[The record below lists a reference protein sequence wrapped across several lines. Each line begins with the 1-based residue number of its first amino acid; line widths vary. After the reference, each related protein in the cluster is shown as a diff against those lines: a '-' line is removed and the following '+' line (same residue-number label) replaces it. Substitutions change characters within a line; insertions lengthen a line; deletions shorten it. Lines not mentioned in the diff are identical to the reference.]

1 MIKKYLLGSA
11 ITASLLLVGCGSSG
25 ESDTVTSTTDTT
37 TLSGTTGYVVDAAVE
52 NMDYDCVADN
62 DMNKVTGKDGAFTC
76 QNMSQVRFRI
86 GKLVLGEI
94 HVLPHDKYIFP
105 QDILDTDR
113 NNITDA
119 KVTAM
124 AQLLQSL
131 DENNNLNDGIQL
143 PENKKDLL
151 ADGETAFNPEN
162 MDQYMES
169 VSIDPVR
176 ERTQTEA
183 QEHLRETMQELNAHQ
198 NADQQDDDQ
207 QNAEQD
213 KNPLNLSQ
221 YPLSNLTDAQ
231 KYTIA
236 YMWNEEKLAKDIYLE
251 LNLLYPT
258 QQLENIATKSE
269 TIHQAL
275 VEDLVQR
282 YDLNITNLVD
292 YKENYSEEE
301 LRAFKSG
308 EFGVQ
313 EIQDLY
319 DTLYAEGKQS
329 QQAALE
335 VGCKVEV
342 TDVED
347 LLDEIKIAETVDAQ
361 DLIATWNVLLS
372 GSYNHYWAF
381 DKGLK
386 NKGVTEGCCSLG
398 TDFCHPEYPQND
410 NGGSGSD
417 GSSGGKH

>member
-1 MIKKYLLGSA
+1 MISKYLLGSA
-11 ITASLLLVGCGSSG
+11 ITASLLLVGCGSGST
-25 ESDTVTSTTDTT
+25 DTTTSSTDTT
-37 TLSGTTGYVVDAAVE
+37 TLSSTTGYVVDAAVQ

-62 DMNKVTGKDGAFTC
+62 DMNKVTGVDGAFTC
-76 QNMSQVRFRI
+76 KNMKQVRFRI
-86 GKLVLGEI
+86 GEMVLGEI
-94 HVLPHDKYIFP
+94 HTLPQDKYVFP
-105 QDILDTDR
+105 QDILGTAR

-131 DENNNLNDGIQL
+131 DENDDLNDGIQIADD
-143 PENKKDLL
+143 KKDLL
-151 ADGETAFNPEN
+151 ADAGTTFDPK
-162 MDQYMES
+162 DLGQYMES
-169 VSIDPVR
+169 VSMDPR
-176 ERTQTEA
+176 KIRTQTEA
-183 QEHLRETMQELNAHQ
+183 QEHLRNTMKELNVHQ
-198 NADQQDDDQ
+198 DGEQ
-207 QNAEQD
+207 QNGDKD
-213 KNPLNLSQ
+213 KNPIDLSQ
-221 YPLSNLTDAQ
+221 YPMSNLTDAQ

-251 LNLLYPT
+251 LNLIYPT

-269 TIHQAL
+269 TMHQAL

-301 LRAFKSG
+301 LRAFGPG

-347 LLDEIKIAETVDAQ
+347 LLDEIKIAEEVDAQ

-372 GSYNHYWAF
+372 GSYSHYWAF

-386 NKGVTEGCCSLG
+386 NKGVTDGCCSLG
-398 TDFCHPEYPQND
+398 TDYCRPEYPQNE
-410 NGGSGSD
+410 NGGN
-417 GSSGGKH
+417 GKKNH

>member
-1 MIKKYLLGSA
+1 MISKYLLGSA
-11 ITASLLLVGCGSSG
+11 ITASLILVGCGSGST
-25 ESDTVTSTTDTT
+25 DTTTTTSSTDTT
-37 TLSGTTGYVVDAAVE
+37 TLSSTTGYVVDAAVQ
-52 NMDYDCVADN
+52 NMDYDCVTDN
-62 DMNKVTGKDGAFTC
+62 DMNKVTGPDGAFTC
-76 QNMSQVRFRI
+76 KNMSQVRFRI
-86 GKLVLGEI
+86 GEMVLGEI
-94 HVLPHDKYIFP
+94 HALPEDSYVYP
-105 QDILDTDR
+105 QDILGTTR
-113 NNITDA
+113 NNITDTR
-119 KVTAM
+119 VTAM

-131 DENNNLNDGIQL
+131 DENDDLNDGIQIADD
-143 PENKKDLL
+143 KKDLL
-151 ADGETAFNPEN
+151 ADAGTTFSPED

-169 VSIDPVR
+169 ISIDPAR
-176 ERTQTEA
+176 KRTQTEA
-183 QEHLRETMQELNAHQ
+183 QEHLRDTMQELNGHQ
-198 NADQQDDDQ
+198 DGEQ
-207 QNAEQD
+207 QNGDKD
-213 KNPLNLSQ
+213 KNPIDLSQ
-221 YPLSNLTDAQ
+221 YPMSNLTDAQ

-251 LNLLYPT
+251 LNLIYPT

-269 TIHQAL
+269 TMHQAL

-301 LRAFKSG
+301 LRAFGPG

-347 LLDEIKIAETVDAQ
+347 LLDEIKIAEEVNAQ
-361 DLIATWNVLLS
+361 DLIAVWNVLLS
-372 GSYNHYWAF
+372 GSYSHYWAF

-386 NKGVTEGCCSLG
+386 NKGVTDGCCSLG
-398 TDFCHPEYPQND
+398 TDYCRPEYPQNE
-410 NGGSGSD
+410 NGGN
-417 GSSGGKH
+417 GKKNH

>member
-1 MIKKYLLGSA
+1 MISKHILGSA
-11 ITASLLLVGCGSSG
+11 ITASFLFIGCGGGSSD
-25 ESDTVTSTTDTT
+25 SSTDA
-37 TLSGTTGYVVDAAVE
+37 TLSSTTGYVVDSAVQ

-62 DMNKVTGKDGAFTC
+62 DMNKVTGSDGAFTC
-76 QNMSQVRFRI
+76 KNMSQVRFRI
-86 GKLVLGEI
+86 GEMVLGEI
-94 HVLPHDKYIFP
+94 RALQKDKYVFP
-105 QDILDTDR
+105 QDIIGTAR

-131 DENNNLNDGIQL
+131 DENHDLSDGIQI
-143 PENKKDLL
+143 PENIKDLF
-151 ADGETAFNPEN
+151 DNEAFHESNFG
-162 MDQYMES
+162 QYMS
-169 VSIDPVR
+169 QASIAR
-176 ERTQTEA
+176 IRTQKEA
-183 QEHLRETMQELNAHQ
+183 QEHLRDTMQKLNVHQ
-198 NADQQDDDQ
+198 
-207 QNAEQD
+207 EKD
-213 KNPLNLSQ
+213 KAAKRIDLSQ
-221 YPLSNLTDAQ
+221 YPMSNLTDAQ

-236 YMWNEEKLAKDIYLE
+236 FMWNEEKLAKDIYLE
-251 LNLLYPT
+251 LNLIYPT

-269 TIHQAL
+269 TMHQAL
-275 VEDLVQR
+275 VEDLVER

-292 YKENYSEEE
+292 YKENYSEAE
-301 LRAFKSG
+301 LRAFAPG

-347 LLDEIKIAETVDAQ
+347 LLDEIKIAEAVDAQ
-361 DLIATWNVLLS
+361 DLIAVWNVLLS

-386 NKGVTEGCCSLG
+386 NKGVTTGCCSLG
-398 TDFCHPEYPQND
+398 ADYCRPEYPQNE
-410 NGGSGSD
+410 NGGNGQN
-417 GSSGGKH
+417 KH

>member
-1 MIKKYLLGSA
+1 MISKYLLGSA
-11 ITASLLLVGCGSSG
+11 ITASLLLVGCGSGS
-25 ESDTVTSTTDTT
+25 SDTVTSSADTT
-37 TLSGTTGYVVDAAVE
+37 TVSSATGYVVDSAVQ

-62 DMNKVTGKDGAFTC
+62 DMNKVTGADGAFTC
-76 QNMSQVRFRI
+76 KNMSQVRFRI
-86 GKLVLGEI
+86 GEMVLGEI
-94 HVLPHDKYIFP
+94 HALPQDKYVFP
-105 QDILDTDR
+105 QDILGTAR
-113 NNITDA
+113 GNITDA

-131 DENNNLNDGIQL
+131 DKNDDLNDGIQIA
-143 PENKKDLL
+143 EEKKDLL
-151 ADGETAFNPEN
+151 AGAGTTFKAEEI
-162 MDQYMES
+162 DQYMES
-169 VSIDPVR
+169 ASMDPAKI
-176 ERTQTEA
+176 RTRTEA
-183 QEHLRETMQELNAHQ
+183 QEHLRDTMQKLHAYQEEGKETNRI
-198 NADQQDDDQ
+198 D
-207 QNAEQD
+207 
-213 KNPLNLSQ
+213 LSQ
-221 YPLSNLTDAQ
+221 YPMSNLTDAQ

-251 LNLLYPT
+251 LNLIYPT

-269 TIHQAL
+269 TMHQAL
-275 VEDLVQR
+275 VEDLVER

-301 LRAFKSG
+301 LRAFGPG
-308 EFGVQ
+308 EFGIQ

-347 LLDEIKIAETVDAQ
+347 LLDEIKIAEEVNAQ

-372 GSYNHYWAF
+372 GSYSHYWAF

-386 NKGVTEGCCSLG
+386 NKGVTDGCCSLG
-398 TDFCHPEYPQND
+398 ADYCHPEYPQNE
-410 NGGSGSD
+410 NGGSGD
-417 GSSGGKH
+417 NGSLRGNH

>member
-1 MIKKYLLGSA
+1 MIKKYILGSA

-25 ESDTVTSTTDTT
+25 DSDTITSTTDTT
-37 TLSGTTGYVVDAAVE
+37 TVSSITGYVVDAAVE

-62 DMNKVTGKDGAFTC
+62 DMDKVTGKDGAFTC

-86 GKLVLGEI
+86 GELVLGEI
-94 HVLPHDKYIFP
+94 HALPQDKYVFP
-105 QDILDTDR
+105 QDILGTAR
-113 NNITDA
+113 GNITDA
-119 KVTAM
+119 NVTAM

-131 DENNNLNDGIQL
+131 DENNDLNDGIQI
-143 PENKKDLL
+143 PEDKKDLL
-151 ADGETAFNPEN
+151 AGAGTTFNAEE
-162 MDQYMES
+162 MAQYMES
-169 VSIDPVR
+169 ISMDPVR

-183 QEHLRETMQELNAHQ
+183 QEHLRATMQELNV
-198 NADQQDDDQ
+198 QQEENQGTNSVD
-207 QNAEQD
+207 
-213 KNPLNLSQ
+213 LSQ
-221 YPLSNLTDAQ
+221 YPMSNLTDSQ

-236 YMWNEEKLAKDIYLE
+236 FMWNEEKLAKDIYLE

-269 TIHQAL
+269 TMHQAL
-275 VEDLVQR
+275 VEDLVER

-301 LRAFKSG
+301 LKAFASG

-347 LLDEIKIAETVDAQ
+347 LLNEIKIAEEVDAQ
-361 DLIATWNVLLS
+361 DLIAVWNVLLS

-386 NKGVTEGCCSLG
+386 NQGVTDGCCSLG
-398 TDFCHPEYPQND
+398 TDFCHPEYPQNE
-410 NGGSGSD
+410 NGGNGQNNY
-417 GSSGGKH
+417 

>member
-1 MIKKYLLGSA
+1 MIKRYLLGSA

-25 ESDTVTSTTDTT
+25 ESDTVTSTTNTT

-62 DMNKVTGKDGAFTC
+62 DMNQVTGKDGAFTC

-113 NNITDA
+113 SNITDA

-251 LNLLYPT
+251 LNLLYST

-398 TDFCHPEYPQND
+398 TDFCHPEYPQNE

>member
-1 MIKKYLLGSA
+1 MISKYLFGSA
-11 ITASLLLVGCGSSG
+11 ITVSLLLMGCSSG
-25 ESDTVTSTTDTT
+25 STDTTTTTSTTDTT
-37 TLSGTTGYVVDAAVE
+37 TLSTTTGYVVDSAVQ

-62 DMNKVTGKDGAFTC
+62 DMNKVTGADGAFTC

-86 GKLVLGEI
+86 GEMVLGEI
-94 HVLPHDKYIFP
+94 NALPQDKYVFP
-105 QDILDTDR
+105 QDILGTAR
-113 NNITDA
+113 GNITDA
-119 KVTAM
+119 RVTAM

-131 DENNNLNDGIQL
+131 DENDDLNDGIQIADD
-143 PENKKDLL
+143 KKDLL
-151 ADGETAFNPEN
+151 AGAGTTFSPED

-169 VSIDPVR
+169 ISIDPAR
-176 ERTQTEA
+176 ERTRTEA
-183 QEHLRETMQELNAHQ
+183 QEHLRDTMQELNVHQ
-198 NADQQDDDQ
+198 DGEQ
-207 QNAEQD
+207 QNGDQD
-213 KNPLNLSQ
+213 KNPVDLSQ
-221 YPLSNLTDAQ
+221 YPMSNLTDAQ

-251 LNLLYPT
+251 LNLIYPT

-269 TIHQAL
+269 TMHQAL
-275 VEDLVQR
+275 VEDLVER

-301 LRAFKSG
+301 LRAFASG

-347 LLDEIKIAETVDAQ
+347 LLDEIKIAEEVDAQ

-381 DKGLK
+381 DKGLQ
-386 NKGVTEGCCSLG
+386 NMGVTDGCCSLG
-398 TDFCHPEYPQND
+398 TDFCHPEYPQNE
-410 NGGSGSD
+410 NGGSGNN
-417 GSSGGKH
+417 GSSRGNH

>member
-1 MIKKYLLGSA
+1 MISRTILGSA
-11 ITASLLLVGCGSSG
+11 IAASLLLIGCGSSD
-25 ESDTVTSTTDTT
+25 STDTITSTDTT
-37 TLSGTTGYVVDAAVE
+37 TLSSTTGYVVDAAVQ

-62 DMNKVTGKDGAFTC
+62 DMNKVTGADGAFTC

-86 GKLVLGEI
+86 GEMVLGEI
-94 HVLPHDKYIFP
+94 NALPQDNYVFP
-105 QDILDTDR
+105 QDILGVDRSNIMDT
-113 NNITDA
+113 

-131 DENNNLNDGIQL
+131 DENDDLNDGIQIA
-143 PENKKDLL
+143 EDEKDLL
-151 ADGETAFNPEN
+151 AGAGTTFAAEDL
-162 MDQYMES
+162 DQYMES
-169 VSIDPVR
+169 ISVDPTKM
-176 ERTQTEA
+176 RTQTEA
-183 QEHLRETMQELNAHQ
+183 QEHLRATMQELNTH
-198 NADQQDDDQ
+198 QDDERETNSID
-207 QNAEQD
+207 
-213 KNPLNLSQ
+213 LSQ
-221 YPLSNLTDAQ
+221 YPMSNLTDAQ

-236 YMWNEEKLAKDIYLE
+236 FMWNEEKLAKDIYLE

-269 TIHQAL
+269 TMHQAL
-275 VEDLVQR
+275 VEDLVER

-301 LRAFKSG
+301 LRAFASG

-347 LLDEIKIAETVDAQ
+347 LLDEIRIAEEVDAQ
-361 DLIATWNVLLS
+361 DLIAVWNVLLS

-386 NKGVTEGCCSLG
+386 NQGVTDGCCSLG
-398 TDFCHPEYPQND
+398 TDFCHPEYPQNE
-410 NGGSGSD
+410 NGGNGQ
-417 GSSGGKH
+417 GNH

>member
-1 MIKKYLLGSA
+1 MISRKIILGSA
-11 ITASLLLVGCGSSG
+11 IAASLLLVGCGSSDNT
-25 ESDTVTSTTDTT
+25 DTITSTDTT
-37 TLSGTTGYVVDAAVE
+37 TLSSTTGYVVDAAVQ

-76 QNMSQVRFRI
+76 KNMSQVRFRI
-86 GKLVLGEI
+86 GEMVLGEI
-94 HVLPHDKYIFP
+94 KALQEDAYVFP
-105 QDILDTDR
+105 QDMVGTDR

-131 DENNNLNDGIQL
+131 DENNDLSDGIQI
-143 PENKKDLL
+143 PENVKDLF
-151 ADGETAFNPEN
+151 ENEAFHEGNFG
-162 MDQYMES
+162 QY
-169 VSIDPVR
+169 VSQASIARV
-176 ERTQTEA
+176 RTQKEA
-183 QEHLRETMQELNAHQ
+183 QEHLRMTMREMNKYHDSSNTDDGKETNRI
-198 NADQQDDDQ
+198 D
-207 QNAEQD
+207 
-213 KNPLNLSQ
+213 LSQ
-221 YPLSNLTDAQ
+221 YPMSNLTDAQ

-236 YMWNEEKLAKDIYLE
+236 FMWNEEKLAKDIYLE
-251 LNLLYPT
+251 LNLIYPT
-258 QQLENIATKSE
+258 QQLETIATKSE
-269 TIHQAL
+269 TMHQAL

-301 LRAFKSG
+301 LRAFASG

-347 LLDEIKIAETVDAQ
+347 LLDEIKIAEEVDAQ
-361 DLIATWNVLLS
+361 DLIAVWNVLLS

-398 TDFCHPEYPQND
+398 TDFCRPEYPQNE
-410 NGGSGSD
+410 NGSN
-417 GSSGGKH
+417 GKGQGNSEH